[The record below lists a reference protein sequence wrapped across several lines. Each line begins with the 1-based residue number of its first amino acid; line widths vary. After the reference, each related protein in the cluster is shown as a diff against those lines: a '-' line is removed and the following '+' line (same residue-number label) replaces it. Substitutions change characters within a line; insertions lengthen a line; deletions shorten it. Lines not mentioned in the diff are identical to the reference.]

1 MVWNLP
7 CTLLSWAEQ
16 PNKENSLKST
26 HTLSFLLL
34 SVMLPIASFA
44 ATHSKEITLDKA
56 TKVGATELQPGTY
69 KVSWNG
75 TGPNVEVDFLKNRQV
90 VASTTAKLGN
100 TQGQVDS
107 MQTRTVSP
115 DTAVLEELD
124 FKNTQLVF
132 PTADQQ
138 SGN

>member
-1 MVWNLP
+1 
-7 CTLLSWAEQ
+7 
-16 PNKENSLKST
+16 LKST
-26 HTLSFLLL
+26 HTLAFLLL

-44 ATHSKEITLDKA
+44 ATHNKEITLDKA
-56 TKVGATELQPGTY
+56 TKVGATELQAGTY

-75 TGPNVEVDFLKNRQV
+75 NGPNVEVDFLKNRKV

-100 TQGQVDS
+100 AQGEMDSVQTRNVDS
-107 MQTRTVSP
+107 

-132 PTADQQ
+132 PTADQP